1 MEIKMEYPVI
11 LRRKRSGSIVMSSI
25 LAIFSAVMLVYGI
38 LNSQSVLL
46 YSVATV
52 VFLFSLGFNIYLSI
66 DKTLIIEKDKI
77 YTSSVFLPKL
87 YIEVEN
93 LRGVEY
99 AGENGSELVIHYDLP
114 EYNVRNI
121 LGDVE
126 ISSSASEGL
135 WTYTLYKK
143 DVDKPLSEVKFII
156 QDLIITRDSK
166 LT

>member
-1 MEIKMEYPVI
+1 M
-11 LRRKRSGSIVMSSI
+11 
-25 LAIFSAVMLVYGI
+25 
-38 LNSQSVLL
+38 
-46 YSVATV
+46 
-52 VFLFSLGFNIYLSI
+52 
-66 DKTLIIEKDKI
+66 
-77 YTSSVFLPKL
+77 PKL

-93 LRGVEY
+93 LRGAEY

-126 ISSSASEGL
+126 ISSSSHEGL

-156 QDLIITRDSK
+156 QDLILTRDNK